1 VIYAVKYL
9 GIVDGSMAIL
19 SRKMAMQNLMPQMK
33 LPYVLPKE
41 RRQMKM
47 PDKSRIITKPVLN
60 KPYDETLKERE
71 VEREKSAKR
80 RQKSTKS
87 TARVQ
92 TSNQTHDNK

>member
-1 VIYAVKYL
+1 
-9 GIVDGSMAIL
+9 MAIL

-47 PDKSRIITKPVLN
+47 PDKPRIITKPVLI

-71 VEREKSAKR
+71 AEKEKSAKK

-87 TARVQ
+87 AAWVQ
-92 TSNQTHDNK
+92 SRNQPQNAK